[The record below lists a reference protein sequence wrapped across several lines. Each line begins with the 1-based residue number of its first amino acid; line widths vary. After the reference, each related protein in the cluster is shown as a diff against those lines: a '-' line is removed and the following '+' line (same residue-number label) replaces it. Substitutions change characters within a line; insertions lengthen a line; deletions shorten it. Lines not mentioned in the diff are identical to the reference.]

1 MKKALSLLIAL
12 VMVLALVPAVASAAG
27 VFDADD
33 IVIIFTNDVH
43 CQVSPAST
51 TSPAPLRTNMGY
63 VNVAAYKKEALEDT
77 SNVYLVDV
85 GDHAQ
90 GGTLGALTKGKAIID
105 IMNVAGY
112 DLTTVGNH
120 EFDYGMDGFDN
131 LMDWAN
137 FPYISCNFM
146 DLTTDTPILDA
157 YEMVTFGTTKV
168 AFVGI
173 TTPESLTKASPAYFQ
188 DSAYN
193 WLYGF
198 KQDATGDAL
207 AACVQEAVDAAIAEG
222 ADYVVALSHLG
233 VDAQSS
239 PWMSTEI
246 IAKTT
251 GIDVVLDG
259 HSHSTIASQIVKN
272 KDDQNVILSSTGT
285 KLANLGQLVIKADGT
300 MTTTLIAAAEYTE
313 VDATTKVVVDAKEAE
328 FATQLQE
335 VVATSDFL
343 LTTYYPGTTTRA
355 VRKTETNLGDLC
367 ADAYRSLLGAD
378 IAFVNGGGVRADIP
392 AGPITF
398 RQVVDVHPYGN
409 MACMIEVTG
418 QTILD
423 ALEMS
428 VAFLP
433 DAENGGFLQV
443 SGITFDAWTDI
454 PSPVEF
460 DLVGAVKMFAGVGAG
475 ERRVKNVMVGGVAID
490 PAATYT
496 LAGHNFMLFE
506 AGDGY
511 TMFRGATVLRDSVMV
526 DNDVLIKY
534 IQSMPDGKV
543 SAEYADPEGQGRIV
557 IDRAVVVP
565 EEVTDILEYFDAA
578 FFTSKGEGFV
588 VLSADGKDLPDGTL
602 WVKTAAER
610 DALLT
615 AIKTAVD
622 ALAAGV
628 ANRVSES
635 TLDALVDA
643 VIDAIYDNVN
653 ITDLDIDGLAEALLS
668 AYDFMASD
676 EFKKCSTKLKN
687 KWIAAVEAAEKLI
700 ELEETQVPGEY
711 MVWIADDATQN
722 KIDAAAAAINR
733 LKKTGES
740 TVVYALVG
748 VALLAVIGLAYTTVR
763 RREFN

>member
-12 VMVLALVPAVASAAG
+12 VMVLALVPAVTSATA
-27 VFDADD
+27 FNADD

-51 TSPAPLRTNMGY
+51 TSPAPARTNLGY
-63 VNVAAYKKEALEDT
+63 VNVAAYKKEAIAATDA

-90 GGTLGALTKGKAIID
+90 GGTLGALTKGKAISD

-131 LMDWAN
+131 LVNWAN

-146 DLTTDTPILDA
+146 DLTTNAPVLDA
-157 YEMVTFGTTKV
+157 YEIVTLGGKKV

-198 KQDATGDAL
+198 EQDATGDAL
-207 AACVQEAVDAAIAEG
+207 AACVQDAVDAAIAAG

-233 VDAQSS
+233 IDPQSS

-259 HSHSTIASQIVKN
+259 HSHSTIASQTVVN
-272 KDDQNVILSSTGT
+272 KDGDNVILSSTGT
-285 KLANLGQLVIKADGT
+285 KLTNLGQLVIEADGT
-300 MTTTLIAAAEYTE
+300 MTTSLIAATEYE
-313 VDATTKVVVDAKEAE
+313 AVDAATKVVVDAKEAE
-328 FATQLQE
+328 FAEKLQE
-335 VVATSDFL
+335 VVATSDFD
-343 LTTYYPGTTTRA
+343 LTVNYPGTTTRA

-367 ADAYRSLLGAD
+367 ADAYKSLLGAD
-378 IAFVNGGGVRADIP
+378 IAFVNGGGVRANIP
-392 AGPITF
+392 AGSITF
-398 RQVVDVHPYGN
+398 QQVVNVHPFGN
-409 MACMIEVTG
+409 MACMIEATG

-428 VAFLP
+428 VSFLP
-433 DAENGGFLQV
+433 GAENGGFLQV

-454 PSPVEF
+454 PSPVV
-460 DLVGAVKMFAGVGAG
+460 LNSGAFVEVGAG
-475 ERRVKNVMVGGVAID
+475 ERRVKNVEINGVAID
-490 PAATYT
+490 PLATYT
-496 LAGHNFMLFE
+496 LAGHNFMLLE
-506 AGDGY
+506 GGDGY